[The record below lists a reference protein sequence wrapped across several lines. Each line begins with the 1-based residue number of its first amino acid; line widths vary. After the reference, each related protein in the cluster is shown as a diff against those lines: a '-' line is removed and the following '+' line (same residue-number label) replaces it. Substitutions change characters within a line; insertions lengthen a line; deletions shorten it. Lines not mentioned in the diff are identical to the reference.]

1 MYLILSFNKKYKQ
14 QNYLGFSLLKTR
26 LYSGTLIFHC
36 ELSKIRKKI
45 SNCASPNVYKLK
57 LQSQRFSNCAIVKK
71 GNINFIS
78 FG

>member
-45 SNCASPNVYKLK
+45 FQFV
-57 LQSQRFSNCAIVKK
+57 QRFSNCYCEK
-71 GNINFIS
+71 GECQFYLFWIMYPNT
-78 FG
+78 